1 MKTVQHTQHSTHKPQ
16 TTIRTHT
23 KAHHKD
29 AELKSLKIT
38 THIPLPANR
47 KQNFKQVSIPKQKT
61 SYLFI
66 HITHQNRTPKT
77 GWPTQERQ
85 TKLLLNFPK
94 DTALKHSDL
103 SHKRK
108 YSQAMKSSLKG
119 NTNVLETIYTNC
131 KTKIRKYDTIC
142 VIVIN
147 DNVFCF
153 PMINRLDLLRSFL
166 RCHQSLQALPCVYQP
181 LR

>member
-1 MKTVQHTQHSTHKPQ
+1 MKTVQHAQHPTHKPQ
-16 TTIRTHT
+16 TTIKQHT

-29 AELKSLKIT
+29 AELKPLKIT

-47 KQNFKQVSIPKQKT
+47 KQNFKQVSIPKQKYIVVIYT
-61 SYLFI
+61 YY
-66 HITHQNRTPKT
+66 THQNRTPKT

-108 YSQAMKSSLKG
+108 YSQAMRSSLKG

-131 KTKIRKYDTIC
+131 KTKIRKNSTQ
-142 VIVIN
+142 
-147 DNVFCF
+147 F
-153 PMINRLDLLRSFL
+153 
-166 RCHQSLQALPCVYQP
+166 A
-181 LR
+181 